1 MIKSWM
7 IQEKENEEREVYDDL
22 RILTRHYLRPAIKLY
37 NELNHKEFLHYSDY
51 IALNLKTE
59 QLALACNKLIS
70 DYSEPPLI
78 DPDEM
83 VSAMVDREVLANH
96 Q

>member
-1 MIKSWM
+1 M
-7 IQEKENEEREVYDDL
+7 
-22 RILTRHYLRPAIKLY
+22 Y

-51 IALNLKTE
+51 INLNLKTE
-59 QLALACNKLIS
+59 QLALAFNKLIT
-70 DYSEPPLI
+70 DYSEPPLV

-83 VSAMVDREVLANH
+83 ETAMVDREVLANH